1 MNRNYDA
8 QEKWHYRTSRRKKS
22 NWIGVCLIGVAV
34 IAMVVGIQSILH
46 ANLVVSGHDIVE
58 SQSNA
63 VVTPDIVEESYPQ
76 EIVQESEQEDT
87 AASQIT
93 LRQNPITDQ
102 EAQELTDLLDSMPGN
117 ISVWIQDIAT
127 GQTYTYQ
134 AEYSY
139 YSASILKA
147 PYALWL
153 SQRDQAGEI
162 DLNTLVSYKSG
173 WERVYSMIAN
183 SDNDAAYLLSKQWPS
198 TEETG
203 FSSFLS
209 TIGVANPTGCE
220 VTPEGIHGYL
230 TAEDGGAIMTALY
243 NYFETDTA
251 NAQQLQQAFLDAS
264 HNLLWL
270 PDTAAKKYGSWD
282 MALHD
287 MAIVYT
293 DNPYIIVAFS
303 DWGDTDVDFPTEGT
317 ARMQQIGTLVAEI
330 MEE

>member
-209 TIGVANPTGCE
+209 TIGVSPQSLNATIIYGLSVYTIAMSCN
-220 VTPEGIHGYL
+220 
-230 TAEDGGAIMTALY
+230 AISQLP
-243 NYFETDTA
+243 YFFA
-251 NAQQLQQAFLDAS
+251 AVSGSQS
-264 HNLLWL
+264 RLWL
-270 PDTAAKKYGSWD
+270 ASKNACCNCC
-282 MALHD
+282 AL
-287 MAIVYT
+287 AVS
-293 DNPYIIVAFS
+293 VS
-303 DWGDTDVDFPTEGT
+303 K
-317 ARMQQIGTLVAEI
+317 
-330 MEE
+330 